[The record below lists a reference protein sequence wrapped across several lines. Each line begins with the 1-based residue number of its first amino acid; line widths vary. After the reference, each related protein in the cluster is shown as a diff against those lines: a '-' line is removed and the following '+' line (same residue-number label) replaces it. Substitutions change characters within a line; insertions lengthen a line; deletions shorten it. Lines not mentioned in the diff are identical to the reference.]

1 MNKKPTLGI
10 SACLPGQPVRF
21 DGGHKKARYI
31 TQKLSEYF
39 ELMPVCP
46 EVEAGLGVPRPTIQ
60 LRHHLRRLPNP
71 YLETQRYLAP
81 CPEQLALR
89 SYLT

>member
-1 MNKKPTLGI
+1 MNKKPILDV

-21 DGGHKKARYI
+21 DGGHKKARHI
-31 TQKLSEYF
+31 TQTLSEYF

-46 EVEAGLGVPRPTIQ
+46 EVEAGLGVPRPTMH

-71 YLETQRYLAP
+71 YLEMQ
-81 CPEQLALR
+81 C
-89 SYLT
+89 

>member
-46 EVEAGLGVPRPTIQ
+46 EVEAGLQETRPFFWI
-60 LRHHLRRLPNP
+60 LILVGF
-71 YLETQRYLAP
+71 A
-81 CPEQLALR
+81 ALF
-89 SYLT
+89 SGEPL